1 MLPVIKYKL
10 NLELDTIPWDD
21 LDKQFAQAPEQHDL
35 ELGNARSTW
44 DWTQQHRT
52 DLDPW
57 FKSVRDQIE
66 LAVQTHIGTQEPYER
81 WVMNS
86 WMNRHYATG
95 QTKEHKHNQCDLV
108 FSCYLSVP
116 ENSGAFLLFWE
127 DQWWRIPVES
137 GDMLCFP
144 GELTHATE
152 VNNNPNNLPRVVLT
166 VNASPTGQLLN
177 AIPQPEE
184 LLIQGNTLPQALG
197 YIREKYL
204 EAHST
209 FQQRKATLIQ
219 RFQTLT
225 SIKPE
230 LGTYDERI

>member
-1 MLPVIKYKL
+1 MLPVIRYQLDLDL
-10 NLELDTIPWDD
+10 NTIPWED
-21 LDKQFAQAPEQHDL
+21 LDKQFAHAPEQHDL
-35 ELGNARSTW
+35 ELGDARSTW

-57 FKSVRDQIE
+57 FKPVKDQIE
-66 LAVQTHIGTQEPYER
+66 HLVHTHTGTEEPYEK
-81 WVMNS
+81 WVMNT
-86 WMNRHYATG
+86 WMNRHYTTG
-95 QTKEHKHNQCDLV
+95 WTKEHKHNQCDLV

-116 ENSGAFLLFWE
+116 ENSGAFLLKWQ

-144 GELTHATE
+144 GELDHATE
-152 VNNNPNNLPRVVLT
+152 VNNNSDNSPRIVLT

-184 LLIQGNTLPQALG
+184 LLIAGNTMPQTLG

-209 FQQRKATLIQ
+209 FVERKASLIS
-219 RFQTLT
+219 RFSQT
-225 SIKPE
+225 SNIVPE
-230 LGTYDERI
+230 PGHYTEV